1 MTTTPSPS
9 SRSEK
14 GSAADL
20 TRPISLSQFYP
31 FVLADVVAKRSSTE
45 SIRRVHRVPSPAVDY
60 WRLLRLNIVAHHQVA
75 ADPRP
80 EPPDAV
86 DPLDAAVDLA
96 GPDRLAHY
104 STAVANYRR
113 FLGRRRVEWV
123 GQPRRAVWLADPL
136 RIRVDPELHVTID
149 GDPHVIKLYL
159 KAHPSEALTQRT
171 ANPLAWLLDHCH
183 GHLGRPLVLDVLRGR
198 AFGLTGHGRDYESLL
213 RAQAAAFV
221 SLWERGFDRGGTPGA
236 GTAAA

>member
-1 MTTTPSPS
+1 MRSTRSMRPSIWPAPIGWPTTARRWPTTAGS
-9 SRSEK
+9 S
-14 GSAADL
+14 A
-20 TRPISLSQFYP
+20 
-31 FVLADVVAKRSSTE
+31 
-45 SIRRVHRVPSPAVDY
+45 
-60 WRLLRLNIVAHHQVA
+60 
-75 ADPRP
+75 
-80 EPPDAV
+80 
-86 DPLDAAVDLA
+86 
-96 GPDRLAHY
+96 
-104 STAVANYRR
+104 
-113 FLGRRRVEWV
+113 RRRVEWV

-221 SLWERGFDRGGTPGA
+221 SLWDGGFDRGQQV
-236 GTAAA
+236 